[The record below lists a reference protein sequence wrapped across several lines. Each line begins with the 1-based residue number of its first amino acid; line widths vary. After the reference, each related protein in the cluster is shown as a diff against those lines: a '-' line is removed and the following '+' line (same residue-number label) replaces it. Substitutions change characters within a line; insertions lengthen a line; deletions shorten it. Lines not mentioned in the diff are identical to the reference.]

1 MDAPTLIATVKIATD
16 LLAMIAAATPHVT
29 GMTEDEKRALLAQLQ
44 GETTAAVN
52 RLYLMAT
59 TKNQ

>member
-1 MDAPTLIATVKIATD
+1 MDAATIIALAKIATD
-16 LLAMIAAATPHVT
+16 LIMAITLAVPKVT